1 MVEVIEGRVRTVPYP
16 SATYHTGPLVHIHH
30 IERVV
35 HGNSIAIKVF
45 GEMKIAAGEYV
56 YAREMMLNTLEV
68 LTLTPEVPLNNGL
81 GYMAQ
86 KHVHAKSE
94 YDNYASVDVYDDA
107 SNWQSAGTGPTDGSI
122 WLNFI
127 ALGE

>member
-1 MVEVIEGRVRTVPYP
+1 MVEVIIGRERTVPYP
-16 SATYHTGPLVHIHH
+16 ADATRSGPLVHIHH
-30 IERVV
+30 IERAV
-35 HGNSIAIKVF
+35 HGNGIVVKIF

-56 YAREMMLNTLEV
+56 YAREMKLNTLQV
-68 LTLTPEVPLNNGL
+68 LLLTPELNLNNGL

-86 KHVHAKSE
+86 KYIYHKGG
-94 YDNYASVDVYDDA
+94 YDNYASIDIYDDN
-107 SNWQSAGTGPTDGSI
+107 SGFQGPGSGPVGGSI